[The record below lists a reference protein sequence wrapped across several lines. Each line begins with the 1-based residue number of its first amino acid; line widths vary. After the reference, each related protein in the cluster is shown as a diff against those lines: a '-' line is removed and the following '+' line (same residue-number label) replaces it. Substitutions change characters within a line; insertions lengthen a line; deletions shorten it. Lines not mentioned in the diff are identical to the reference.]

1 MTIPWRVFFFK
12 IGIFMFSGSLFDE
25 HDKDSN
31 LLGIVTRSILGE
43 KLIRE
48 IPVGLLFERVMNMLD
63 SKM

>member
-1 MTIPWRVFFFK
+1 
-12 IGIFMFSGSLFDE
+12 MFSGSLFDE

-48 IPVGLLFERVMNMLD
+48 IGLLFEGVMNMLD